1 MQHGCTVQQADA
13 ADGRNIL
20 KLDKLMKPKHAMADR
35 FRLRWK
41 FPSQCVICHAWP
53 AERICHACRQAH
65 APMQLRCAGCALL
78 LPISQVKTLC
88 TQTADEAINA
98 GSNSSSNTRSDDCAP
113 AQARTPSHKCQAA
126 LCADCLRQPLA
137 GVDACYAA
145 VSYAW
150 PWQQCVDGFKFGA
163 QTGWSHAFAELMLQN
178 TPAQQ
183 TLRNCDWLIPMPL
196 HPLRLA
202 ERGFNQSQLL
212 AQSLRAA
219 AHRQHPLLPHQA
231 KLNKQA
237 LLRVR
242 HTQTQSRLPLAARLR
257 NMHRAFAV
265 APGQAAELAGRRI
278 VLVDDVMTSGASV
291 LAASQALRN
300 AGVAHVQVLVF
311 ARTEKS

>member
-1 MQHGCTVQQADA
+1 
-13 ADGRNIL
+13 
-20 KLDKLMKPKHAMADR
+20 MADR
-35 FRLRWK
+35 LRLRWK
-41 FPSQCVICHAWP
+41 LPSQCVICHAWP

-65 APMQLRCAGCALL
+65 APVRWRCAGCALL
-78 LPISQVKTLC
+78 LPISQVETLC
-88 TQTADEAINA
+88 AQTVNKAINA
-98 GSNSSSNTRSDDCAP
+98 GSNASSNTRPDDCTP
-113 AQARTPSHKCQAA
+113 AQAQTPSRKCPAA

-150 PWQQCVDGFKFGA
+150 PWQQCVDGFKFGK
-163 QTGWSHAFAELMLQN
+163 QTGWTHAFAELMLQN

-183 TLRNCDWLIPMPL
+183 ALRNCDWLIPMPL

-202 ERGFNQSQLL
+202 ERGFNQSLLL
-212 AQSLRAA
+212 AQALRTAV
-219 AHRQHPLLPHQA
+219 HQQHPLLPHQA
-231 KLNKQA
+231 RLNKQA

-257 NMHRAFAV
+257 NVRRAFAV
-265 APGQAAELAGRRI
+265 APEQVAELANKRI

-291 LAASQALRN
+291 LAAAQALHD